1 MTLEE
6 AIWGY
11 KHCKTEHAKQIA
23 TWLEELKFLRDIRQ
37 RELEFQCRIAEE
49 EFRFSNEHL
58 DEELNSDTINKM
70 WNQPGDNDK
79 FFKDLTGDVTPV

>member
-1 MTLEE
+1 
-6 AIWGY
+6 
-11 KHCKTEHAKQIA
+11 
-23 TWLEELKFLRDIRQ
+23 LKFLWDIRQ

>member
-1 MTLEE
+1 MTLEN
-6 AIWGY
+6 AICEY
-11 KHCKTEHAKQIA
+11 KNYKTEHAKQIVA
-23 TWLEELKFLRDIRQ
+23 WLEELKFLRDIRQ

-58 DEELNSDTINKM
+58 DEELDSNTINKM

-79 FFKDLTGDVTPV
+79 FFKDLTGDVTPI

>member
-11 KHCKTEHAKQIA
+11 QHCKTEHAKQLA
-23 TWLEELKFLRDIRQ
+23 AWLEELKFLRDIRQ

-49 EFRFSNEHL
+49 EFRFSNRHL
-58 DEELNSDTINKM
+58 DEELDSNVTNKM
-70 WNQPGDNDK
+70 WNEPGDIDK
-79 FFKDLTGDVTPV
+79 FFKEITGRVTPI